1 MLGKSQAGNM
11 LGNKIDICHREIV
24 IYVANNYISSGNCH
38 GNYILIGIYYFCC
51 RLDSFYYAIR
61 NDKISRQFL
70 TVKFFLTFSISK

>member
-1 MLGKSQAGNM
+1 MSGKSQAGNM

-24 IYVANNYISSGNCH
+24 IYVVNKYMSSRNRH

-51 RLDSFYYAIR
+51 RLYSFYCVIR

-70 TVKFFLTFSISK
+70 RLSFSRPLVY

>member
-24 IYVANNYISSGNCH
+24 IYVANKYMSSGNRH
-38 GNYILIGIYYFCC
+38 GSYILIGMYYFCC

-70 TVKFFLTFSISK
+70 MAKFFLTFSILK

>member
-24 IYVANNYISSGNCH
+24 INVVNKYMSSGNCH

-70 TVKFFLTFSISK
+70 MVK